1 MATDPIV
8 VTESLGGSP
17 LSRAARAG
25 QLGQWYPR
33 APRGAEWSEYVGRVR
48 SSVPSSWYRDL
59 APAFAATGPAADR
72 LARAAERGIVVTT
85 GQQAGLFGGPLMT
98 LAKAL
103 TARAL
108 ADTLQDAT
116 GVPVAPVF

>member
-1 MATDPIV
+1 MATEPLV
-8 VTESLGGSP
+8 VTESLGGSA

-33 APRGAEWSEYVGRVR
+33 APRGAEWTDYVGRVR
-48 SSVPSSWYRDL
+48 SSVPPTWYHDL
-59 APAFAATGPAADR
+59 APAFAATGAAAER
-72 LARAAERGIVVTT
+72 LARAGESGVVVTT
-85 GQQAGLFGGPLMT
+85 GQQAALFGGPLMT

-108 ADTLQDAT
+108 AD
-116 GVPVAPVF
+116 

>member
-1 MATDPIV
+1 MATDPV
-8 VTESLGGSP
+8 VITESLGGSP

-33 APRGAEWSEYVGRVR
+33 PPRGAEWTSYLRGVR
-48 SSVPSSWYRDL
+48 SSVPPGWYREL
-59 APAFAATGPAADR
+59 APAFAATGA
-72 LARAAERGIVVTT
+72 AAERLAHAAQHGVLVTT

-108 ADTLQDAT
+108 ADTLQEA
-116 GVPVAPVF
+116 